1 MNETRP
7 DTNEALGIQLGV
19 SHATVSRWRSGD
31 RIPSPPVMVKI
42 SYLLSWPIEDQIHA
56 AERQRTIEA
65 NFDYRDGFIE
75 NSVKVIGEKA
85 AKKRPS
91 TKKKPGR

>member
-7 DTNEALGIQLGV
+7 DTNEALGVQLGV

-31 RIPSPPVMVKI
+31 RIPSPVVMVKI
-42 SYLLSWPIEDQIHA
+42 SRLLGWALEDQIMA
-56 AERQRTIEA
+56 AERQRVDET

-75 NSVKVIGEKA
+75 RSVAVVGPKA
-85 AKKRPS
+85 AKKGPS